1 MKFWIL
7 AYGGAALVM
16 LALDAVWLT
25 VMGKALYRPVL
36 GDILLDGFRVAPA
49 IIFYVLYVGAIQVF
63 AVSPAVKS
71 GSVTT
76 ALIYG
81 ALLGFICYATYD
93 LTNHATLKAWTT
105 TLTLIDMAWG
115 TVLTAAASAGGY
127 LIARAFADSPA

>member
-127 LIARAFADSPA
+127 LIARAFADAPA

>member
-1 MKFWIL
+1 MKFWIY

-16 LALDAVWLT
+16 LVLDGVWLS
-25 VMGKALYRPVL
+25 VMGKALYRPAL

-49 IIFYVLYVGAIQVF
+49 VIFYVLYVGAIQIF

-71 GSVTT
+71 GSVGT

-115 TVLTAAASAGGY
+115 TALTAAASAGGY
-127 LIARAFADSPA
+127 MLARAFAAPAA

>member
-1 MKFWIL
+1 MKFWIF

-63 AVSPAVKS
+63 AVAPAAKS
-71 GSVTT
+71 GSVLT
-76 ALIYG
+76 ALVYG

-105 TLTLIDMAWG
+105 TLTLVDMAWG

-127 LIARAFADSPA
+127 MIARAFSDAPA

>member
-1 MKFWIL
+1 MKFWFL

-63 AVSPAVKS
+63 AVAPAARS
-71 GSVTT
+71 GSVLT
-76 ALIYG
+76 ALVYG

-105 TLTLIDMAWG
+105 TLTLVDMAWG

-127 LIARAFADSPA
+127 MIARAFSDAPA